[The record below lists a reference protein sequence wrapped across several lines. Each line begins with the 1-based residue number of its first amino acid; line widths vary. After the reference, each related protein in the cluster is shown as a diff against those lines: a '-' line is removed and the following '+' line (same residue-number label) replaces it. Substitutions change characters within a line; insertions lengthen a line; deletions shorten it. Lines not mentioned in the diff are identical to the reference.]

1 MYEGIHPG
9 NELHVTCVAYRLCD
23 QYRDRV
29 VNRKDM
35 NVMVILYLILL
46 AGHLGVTGLA
56 MSRGT
61 AGRWNT
67 AMVVIAM
74 VASCVLMLSSVYLL
88 QQWA

>member
-1 MYEGIHPG
+1 
-9 NELHVTCVAYRLCD
+9 
-23 QYRDRV
+23 
-29 VNRKDM
+29 
-35 NVMVILYLILL
+35 MVILYLILL

-61 AGRWNT
+61 AGRWNM
-67 AMVVIAM
+67 AMVVFAM